1 MKKFGRVAKVIMGT
15 TGWFARGG
23 DNNDRKICLSYND
36 IIICPVLIEAGLG
49 NLDCPDESCTD
60 DGTSVARPIPSV
72 SEGLSHDRSFN
83 HFSFRRACLLAES
96 GLHVPG
102 LSCVTYLHQQGP
114 CKRPA
119 WQDLPFRWQISVYEA
134 GGFFHGLENRRKAR
148 CPNMNLTSLLV
159 PAP

>member
-119 WQDLPFRWQISVYEA
+119 GRTCHS
-134 GGFFHGLENRRKAR
+134 GGRFPSMKRVASSTVLRTEGRPDAR
-148 CPNMNLTSLLV
+148 T
-159 PAP
+159 